1 MYGTLVTAALTL
13 TSEHVRRSCTDSR
26 VRLVVCLCACVQIC
40 LSEFEE
46 GDILRT
52 LPCFHSY
59 HQGCIDEWLNRSKL
73 CPLCKHPI
81 SVDS

>member
-1 MYGTLVTAALTL
+1 M
-13 TSEHVRRSCTDSR
+13 
-26 VRLVVCLCACVQIC
+26 VCLCEYEQ
-40 LSEFEE
+40 
-46 GDILRT
+46 GDVLRT

-59 HQGCIDEWLNRSKL
+59 HQACIDEWLNRSKL